1 VCGRYTLTV
10 DLRDIAERFGVAAD
24 QEAPAGAEGADPAL
38 AAGPRYNIAPTQLV
52 ITVAANGSR
61 HLEPM
66 RWGLIPS
73 WAKDPKIGSRLINA
87 RAETLAEKPAF
98 RSALRRRRCLLP
110 SDSFYEWATVPGS
123 KAKRP
128 MRVRLK
134 SGEVYAFAGLWEE
147 WTPPEGGSPVRSCTI
162 VTTEPNELMA
172 TFHHRMPVILSPQA
186 EAAWLD
192 PRINDPSRLLP
203 LLRPYPAEQMEAYPV
218 SPAVNSIANDSPQLI
233 LPLE

>member
-1 VCGRYTLTV
+1 MCGRYTLTV

-24 QEAPAGAEGADPAL
+24 QEAPAGADPAL

-52 ITVAANGSR
+52 ITVAANGAR
-61 HLEPM
+61 HVEPM

-134 SGEVYAFAGLWEE
+134 SGEVYAFAGLWDE
-147 WTPPEGGSPVRSCTI
+147 WTPPEGGPAVRSCTI

-192 PRINDPSRLLP
+192 PRISDPSQLVP
-203 LLRPYPAEQMEAYPV
+203 LLRPYPADLMEAYPV
-218 SPAVNSIANDSPQLI
+218 SPAVNSIANDSAQLI